1 MMSAAIDAVLG
12 REREFS
18 AEDVPDL
25 SGKTALITGATTGV
39 GLEVAKVLA
48 SKKARVLIL
57 ARHEDRPDEALG
69 QIRAYSAE
77 TCGHGPDVVF
87 VPCDLSHLEEVK
99 RVGDEICERE
109 SRLDILVCDA
119 GIGLQKFDVSE
130 DGIDLH
136 FAVTHLAHFL
146 LINRLLPLLRRTAA
160 SSSSSSSPSTPS
172 QSQLS
177 NPTSTPTATPP
188 RHPHTPRI
196 VCITSTLHAAASP
209 SVNFLSHAE
218 LTRESYAAP
227 SPLALYA
234 RAKLATVLFV
244 KFGLAPRLSL
254 SPPPQQPGE
263 HTGRPARPSRPSQ
276 APILALATDPGPV
289 HPGQPAQLANAYGPI
304 LGPAAE
310 LVAAPLERTPAAAAR
325 STLWAAT
332 APELE
337 LDSAQGE
344 GEGQRQGGG
353 GGEGGESG
361 GPARWQGAYVVAPG
375 RDGGESAMARDADL
389 GARLW
394 AMSEDLVRK
403 RLGGDA
409 LRPWT
414 WDG

>member
-1 MMSAAIDAVLG
+1 Y
-12 REREFS
+12 S

-25 SGKTALITGATTGV
+25 SGKTALITGATSGV

-57 ARHEDRPDEALG
+57 ARNEDNPDGALE
-69 QIRAYSAE
+69 QIRVYASE
-77 TCGHGPDVVF
+77 NGGHGPDVAF

-99 RVGDEICERE
+99 RVGDEIRERE

-160 SSSSSSSPSTPS
+160 SSSTSHSPSSLPPPS
-172 QSQLS
+172 H
-177 NPTSTPTATPP
+177 STPTPPPP
-188 RHPHTPRI
+188 RHPRTPRI

-218 LTRESYAAP
+218 LTRDSYAAP

-244 KFGLAPRLSL
+244 NAGNPPR
-254 SPPPQQPGE
+254 
-263 HTGRPARPSRPSQ
+263 RSQ
-276 APILALATDPGPV
+276 RPILALATDPGPV

-310 LVAAPLERTPAAAAR
+310 LMAAPLERTPVAAAC

-332 APELE
+332 APEL
-337 LDSAQGE
+337 DTDTDGD
-344 GEGQRQGGG
+344 GD
-353 GGEGGESG
+353 GEGG
-361 GPARWQGAYVVAPG
+361 RWQGAYVVAPG

-394 AMSEDLVRK
+394 TMSEDLVRK
-403 RLGGDA
+403 RLGEDA

-414 WDG
+414 